1 LLRSKAGSL
10 TGKYSP
16 GSPHVIPAK
25 AGIHAELAG
34 RALWIPAVAGMT
46 GKNFRFFFKKTLKFP
61 KTLPLPV
68 LDAQQTVWERQKK
81 FLKFFRQNPKVLQNA
96 AVTGLDVV
104 KKSRFAA
111 LFFDLKG

>member
-1 LLRSKAGSL
+1 MDSRRRGNDGKKIFDFFQKTPKVPQNPAVTLPRCAANRVSKA
-10 TGKYSP
+10 
-16 GSPHVIPAK
+16 
-25 AGIHAELAG
+25 
-34 RALWIPAVAGMT
+34 
-46 GKNFRFFFKKTLKFP
+46 
-61 KTLPLPV
+61 
-68 LDAQQTVWERQKK
+68 KK